1 MSFIFSRT
9 SIQFVDLLSCKHNH
23 NNVNVNELK
32 LTTSGAE
39 STQMLNTT
47 LKTLKF
53 FTKTMCFLWFVRQM
67 RIRLSRSM
75 CADCYLHAAELD
87 GLSERE
93 TVSTVELTWCIYV
106 FVSSSCEF
114 PCVREKNSCW
124 SFIFPNL
131 MRNTHMF
138 LTSKFIF

>member
-9 SIQFVDLLSCKHNH
+9 NIQFVDLLSCKHNH

-93 TVSTVELTWCIYV
+93 TVSTVELIGV
-106 FVSSSCEF
+106 FMFSFRQVANSHAY
-114 PCVREKNSCW
+114 EKKISCW
-124 SFIFPNL
+124 SFTFPNL